1 MSQVTANLAL
11 PLIAAAQAS
20 KHVTHNEALIAL
32 DSLVQLACLDK
43 DLTAPPGGP
52 QEGDRYLVA
61 AANPTGAWAG
71 LSGQIVRYQDGHWI
85 GFPPRTGWFAWIADE
100 ADIYVYTGTAWT
112 GFRATFTAFHNLTR
126 LGLGTTADADNPF
139 AAKLNKALWTA
150 LGTGEGGSGDLRY
163 TLNKEAPDR
172 TLSLLMQTGFS
183 ARAEIG
189 LTGDD
194 DLHVKVSA
202 DGGSFVEALRIS
214 RVGGAVSHTPGTALA
229 PALTPAGDA
238 NTGIFAPGADI
249 WAVATNGVERLRL
262 ASDGR
267 LGLGTPSPRSAL
279 DTGLG
284 TLTGAGNDYGL
295 AQAAMSGG
303 GTVTWNGPGGRLRW
317 TARFFVGP
325 AAMSSFAAGHVGIP
339 QPMAVIPA
347 EQCWD
352 GLVRSAAPNGVIL
365 NAGEALY
372 AVHVPGG
379 AQGAFSLRIVQF
391 SAAFVPASNWI
402 LIGAVNG
409 DDGTIRLGS
418 GLILRSGGSWTA
430 GTDAQYA
437 PRLPS
442 PDNSLNLGGPSNR
455 FATLYA
461 ATGAINTSDARE
473 KSAVVPLSVM
483 EIAASKALASRI
495 GTFRFLDATRL
506 KGEGA
511 RRHVGLTVQEAIAV
525 LLAHGLDPFA
535 YGFICHDVWAA
546 PAGDR
551 DDAAGPAERYGF
563 RTDELL
569 MFLARGF
576 EARLAALETA

>member
-11 PLIAAAQAS
+11 PLIAASQAS
-20 KHVTHNEALIAL
+20 KHVTHNEALTAL

-43 DLTAPPGGP
+43 DLTAPPGSP

-61 AANPTGAWAG
+61 AANPTAAWAG

-100 ADIYVYTGTAWT
+100 ADLYTYTGTAWIS
-112 GFRATFTAFHNLTR
+112 FRATFTTLHNLKR

-163 TLNKEAPDR
+163 TLNKETPDR

-202 DGGSFVEALRIS
+202 DGGSFVEALRINRAS
-214 RVGGAVSHTPGTALA
+214 GAVAHTPGTALA
-229 PALTPAGDA
+229 PAVTPAGDA
-238 NTGIFAPGADI
+238 NTGIFSPGADI

-262 ASDGR
+262 GSDGR
-267 LGLGTPSPRSAL
+267 LGLGIPSPRSAL

-284 TLTGAGNDYGL
+284 TLTGAGNDYVL
-295 AQAAMSGG
+295 AQATLSGG
-303 GTVTWNGPGGRLRW
+303 GTVTWGGPGGRLKW
-317 TARFFVGP
+317 TARFLVGP
-325 AAMSSFAAGHVGIP
+325 AAMASFAAGQVGIS
-339 QPMAVIPA
+339 QPTASISA
-347 EQCWD
+347 QQCWD
-352 GLVRSAAPNGVIL
+352 GTARSATADGVVL

-379 AQGAFSLRIVQF
+379 AQGAFSLRVVQF
-391 SAAFVPASNWI
+391 TAAFVPASNWI
-402 LIGAVNG
+402 LLGAVNG

-418 GLILRSGGSWTA
+418 GLILRSGGTWTA

-455 FATLYA
+455 YATLYA

-473 KSAVVPLSVM
+473 KSAVLPLSAG
-483 EIAASKALASRI
+483 EIAASKDLASRI

-511 RRHVGLTVQEAIAV
+511 RRHVGLTVQEAIAI
-525 LLAHGLDPFA
+525 LRANGLDPFA
-535 YGFICHDVWAA
+535 YGFICHDAWEA
-546 PAGDR
+546 PADGR
-551 DDAAGPAERYGF
+551 DEAAELVERYGF

-569 MFLARGF
+569 LFLARGF
-576 EARLAALETA
+576 EARLAAIETA

>member
-20 KHVTHNEALIAL
+20 KHVTHNEALAAL
-32 DSLVQLACLDK
+32 DTLVQLACLDK
-43 DLTAPPGGP
+43 DLTAPPESPG
-52 QEGDRYLVA
+52 EGDRYLVVS
-61 AANPTGAWAG
+61 ANPTGAWAG
-71 LSGQIVRYQDGHWI
+71 LAGQIARYQDGHWA
-85 GFPPRTGWFAWIADE
+85 GFPPRRGWFAWIADE
-100 ADIYVYTGTAWT
+100 GDIYAYDGTAWV
-112 GFRATFTAFHNLTR
+112 GFRETFTALQNLSR

-163 TLNKEAPDR
+163 TLNKEASAR

-202 DGGSFVEALRIS
+202 NGSSFVEALRINRAS
-214 RVGGAVSHTPGTALA
+214 GALAHVPGTAAA
-229 PALTPAGDA
+229 PAFAPTGDA

-262 ASDGR
+262 GSDGR

-284 TLTGAGNDYGL
+284 TLTGSGNDYVL
-295 AQAAMSGG
+295 AQATLSGG
-303 GTVTWNGPGGRLRW
+303 GIVTWGGPSGRLKW
-317 TARFFVGP
+317 TARFLVGP
-325 AAMSSFAAGHVGIP
+325 AAMASFAAGQIGLS
-339 QPMAVIPA
+339 QPTAVIPA
-347 EQCWD
+347 QQCWD
-352 GLVRSAAPNGVIL
+352 GTARSATVDGVVL

-379 AQGAFSLRIVQF
+379 GLGAFTFRIVQF
-391 SAAFVPASNWI
+391 TAAFVPASNWI

-418 GLILRSGGSWTA
+418 GPILRTGGTWTA

-442 PDNSLNLGGPSNR
+442 PDNGLNLGGPSNR
-455 FATLYA
+455 YATLFA
-461 ATGAINTSDARE
+461 ATGTINTSDARE
-473 KSAVVPLSVM
+473 KTAVLPLSVV

-495 GTFRFLDATRL
+495 GTFRFLEATRL
-506 KGEGA
+506 KGESA
-511 RRHVGLTVQEAIAV
+511 RRHIGLTVQEAIAI
-525 LLAHGLDPFA
+525 LRAHGLDPFA
-535 YGFICHDVWAA
+535 YGFICHDAWDASAEA
-546 PAGDR
+546 PVDRGDVV
-551 DDAAGPAERYGF
+551 ATQAITVERYGF
-563 RTDELL
+563 RT
-569 MFLARGF
+569 
-576 EARLAALETA
+576 

>member
-11 PLIAAAQAS
+11 PLIAASQAS
-20 KHVTHNEALIAL
+20 KHVTHNEALAAL
-32 DSLVQLACLDK
+32 DTLVQLACLDK
-43 DLTAPPGGP
+43 DLTAPPESPG
-52 QEGDRYLVA
+52 EGDRYLVVS
-61 AANPTGAWAG
+61 ANPTGAWAG
-71 LSGQIVRYQDGHWI
+71 LSGQIVRYQDGHWV
-85 GFPPRTGWFAWIADE
+85 GFPPRRGWFAWIADE
-100 ADIYVYTGTAWT
+100 GDIYAYDGTTWG
-112 GFRATFTAFHNLTR
+112 GFRATFTAFQNLSR

-163 TLNKEAPDR
+163 TLNKEASAR

-202 DGGSFVEALRIS
+202 NGATFVEALRIS
-214 RVGGAVSHTPGTALA
+214 RTNGAVAHTPGTAAA
-229 PALTPAGDA
+229 PALTPAGDG
-238 NTGIFAPGADI
+238 NTGIFAPGPDI

-262 ASDGR
+262 GSDGR

-284 TLTGAGNDYGL
+284 TLTGAANDYVQ
-295 AQAAMSGG
+295 AQFSMSGG
-303 GTVTWNGPGGRLRW
+303 GTVSWGGPGGRLKW
-317 TARFFVGP
+317 TARFLLIP
-325 AAMSSFAAGHVGIP
+325 TAMPTFASGHVGIAP
-339 QPMAVIPA
+339 PTGDIPA
-347 EQCWD
+347 DQCWD
-352 GLVRSAAPNGVIL
+352 GIARPVTAEGLIL
-365 NAGEALY
+365 NIWEALY

-379 AQGAFSLRIVQF
+379 IHSAVSLRIVQYN
-391 SAAFVPASNWI
+391 AAFVPASNWI

-409 DDGTIRLGS
+409 DDRTIRLGS
-418 GLILRSGGSWTA
+418 GPILRAGGTWTA
-430 GTDAQYA
+430 GADAHYA

-442 PDNSLNLGGPSNR
+442 PDSSLNLGGPSNR

-473 KSAVVPLSVM
+473 KSAVVPLSVE

-495 GTFRFLDATRL
+495 GLFRFLDATRL

-525 LLAHGLDPFA
+525 LRAHGLDPYA
-535 YGFICHDVWAA
+535 YGFICRDAWEA
-546 PAGDR
+546 PAGGP
-551 DDAAGPAERYGF
+551 DDGPGLAERYGF

-576 EARLAALETA
+576 DARLVALETA